1 MSSFLTDD
9 ELAAI
14 GFGHVGRNVRI
25 SRLASFHSAARI
37 RIGDNTRIDDFC
49 VLSAGEG
56 GIEIGRNVHI
66 AIQSSLMGKCR
77 ITLGD
82 FANISSRV
90 AIYSSNDD
98 YSGEYMTNPT
108 VAAEYTN
115 ITSGPVHIG
124 RHVIIGSG
132 SVVTLNVNIGEGV
145 AVGALSLVRSDC
157 EPFGIYV
164 GSPARR
170 VKERS
175 RRLLEMERQL
185 LQAEAA
191 QAAG

>member
-1 MSSFLTDD
+1 MASFMT
-9 ELAAI
+9 ENEIAAI
-14 GFGHVGRNVRI
+14 GFAHVGQGVQI
-25 SRLASFHSAARI
+25 SRLASFHNPGRI
-37 RIGDNTRIDDFC
+37 RIGDRSRIDDFC

-66 AIQSSLMGKCR
+66 AVMSTLIGKGR
-77 ITLGD
+77 ITVSD

-90 AIYSSNDD
+90 AVYSSNDD
-98 YSGEYMTNPT
+98 YSGEHMTNPT
-108 VAAEYTN
+108 VPAAYTN
-115 ITSGPVHIG
+115 ITNGPVHIG

-132 SVVTLNVNIGEGV
+132 SVVTLNVTIGEGV

-175 RRLLEMERQL
+175 RRLLELEQQL
-185 LQAEAA
+185 LQSER
-191 QAAG
+191 Q

>member
-1 MSSFLTDD
+1 MSFMTD
-9 ELAAI
+9 EEIAAI
-14 GFGHVGRNVRI
+14 GFGHVGRNVRL
-25 SRLASFHSAARI
+25 SRKASFHSPARI

-66 AIQSSLMGKCR
+66 AIQSSLMGAGR

-108 VAAEYTN
+108 VPAEYTN
-115 ITSGPVHIG
+115 ITSGPVTVG

-145 AVGALSLVRSDC
+145 AVGALSLIRSDC

-170 VKERS
+170 VKDRS
-175 RRLLEMERQL
+175 RRLLEMEQQL
-185 LQAEAA
+185 LQSEAA
-191 QAAG
+191 AAA